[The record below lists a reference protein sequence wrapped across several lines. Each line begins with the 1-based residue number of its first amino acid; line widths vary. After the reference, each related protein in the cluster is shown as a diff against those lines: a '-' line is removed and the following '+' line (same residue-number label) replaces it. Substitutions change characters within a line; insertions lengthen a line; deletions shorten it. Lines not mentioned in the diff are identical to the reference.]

1 MKINLRLDYATGE
14 SKEISC
20 NAADLVKFETK
31 FDLSVASLEKNV
43 KFTHL
48 CFLAWCAETRTK
60 ATDKDFDTW
69 MESVAMVGASETDPK

>member
-1 MKINLRLDYATGE
+1 MKINLRLDYADGT
-14 SKEISC
+14 SKEVSC
-20 NAADLVKFETK
+20 LASDLVKFESK
-31 FDLSVASLEKNV
+31 FDLSIAALDKNL

-69 MESVAMVGASETDPK
+69 MESVGSVGASDIDPK